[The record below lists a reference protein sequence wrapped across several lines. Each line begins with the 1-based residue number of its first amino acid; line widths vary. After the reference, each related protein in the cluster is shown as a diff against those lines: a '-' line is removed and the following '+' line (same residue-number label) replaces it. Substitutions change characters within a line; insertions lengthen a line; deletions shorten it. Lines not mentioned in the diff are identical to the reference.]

1 MKSAG
6 VSAGA
11 RNRIRSVKVAD
22 LARKGKAAVA
32 VRAVKVA
39 AIGIA
44 INIATAIAGAAAANR
59 APNFNRKVKVSRSNE
74 PAAAKVSAHN
84 AKGNFEAA
92 VRAAIVRATVN
103 AEINSRAAAVNNAK
117 AAAAIAIN
125 AVAAD
130 RTADAINV
138 AMAAAVTDNAVK
150 AVAKVSARPLQ
161 WWPREAPDS
170 ARRSRVFSKNYSAAN
185 RIRVADYSVH

>member
-1 MKSAG
+1 
-6 VSAGA
+6 
-11 RNRIRSVKVAD
+11 VKVAD

-44 INIATAIAGAAAANR
+44 INIATAIADAAAAAANR

-74 PAAAKVSAHN
+74 PAAVKVSAHN

-103 AEINSRAAAVNNAK
+103 AEINSRVAAVNNAK
-117 AAAAIAIN
+117 VAAAIAIN

-130 RTADAINV
+130 RIVDAINV
-138 AMAAAVTDNAVK
+138 ATAAAVTDNAVK
-150 AVAKVSARPLQ
+150 AAAKASARPLR
-161 WWPREAPDS
+161 WWPLEMRVS
-170 ARRSRVFSKNYSAAN
+170 AQRSPVFSKNYSAAN